1 MNKFVE
7 YNRRLKK
14 SDKLIFKERSI
25 DSRWVLKDVGLETIL
40 LMFECQLHEPTG
52 NQKQQV
58 LMLTSQSLHV

>member
-25 DSRWVLKDVGLETIL
+25 DSRWVLKDVCLETVL
-40 LMFECQLHEPTG
+40 LLFECQLHEPTG
-52 NQKQQV
+52 DQKQV